1 MSLLV
6 PVLSLLSL
14 YPKIIKGIKN
24 EEDVEELQKDLD
36 KLYNWAKENNM
47 VFNGSK
53 FQLMRYGSDENIKND
68 TLYFTGETNEII
80 ETFDNLRDLGV
91 ILSDDGSFDDHI
103 IKVGK
108 KVRQKMGWVM
118 RTFYSRR
125 QDLMKTL
132 YKSLIVP
139 HVDYCSQLWM
149 PIKSTS
155 IQTIEKLQRDFFNRI
170 PAIKE
175 LNYWDQL
182 KSMKMISLQRRL
194 ERYRVIYTWKILEG
208 IAPNCGINVKLE
220 GGRVGRKC
228 QIPKI
233 QIQAR
238 KGVQSLRE
246 QSFQVNGPQLFNC
259 LLSAVRN
266 MTKCTVEEFKAKLDT
281 FLEKVPDEPSMRG
294 LVPAACTADAR
305 PSNSIMDQVRRIQLA
320 RWPEDQMARESQRG

>member
-1 MSLLV
+1 
-6 PVLSLLSL
+6 
-14 YPKIIKGIKN
+14 
-24 EEDVEELQKDLD
+24 
-36 KLYNWAKENNM
+36 
-47 VFNGSK
+47 
-53 FQLMRYGSDENIKND
+53 
-68 TLYFTGETNEII
+68 
-80 ETFDNLRDLGV
+80 
-91 ILSDDGSFDDHI
+91 
-103 IKVGK
+103 
-108 KVRQKMGWVM
+108 
-118 RTFYSRR
+118 
-125 QDLMKTL
+125 MKTL

-155 IQTIEKLQRDFFNRI
+155 IQTIEKLQKDFFNRI

-208 IAPNCGINVKLE
+208 MAPNCGINVKLE
-220 GGRVGRKC
+220 GGRIGRKC

-233 QIQAR
+233 QTQAR
-238 KGVQSLRE
+238 KGVQNLRE

-259 LLSAVRN
+259 LPATVRN

-294 LVPAACTADAR
+294 LIPAACTSDAR
-305 PSNSIMDQVRRIQLA
+305 PSNSILDQVRRIQMA
-320 RWPEDQMARESQRG
+320 RWPEDQMAREDRSRRPG